1 MTKNPKL
8 SEDLI
13 RVIPTFKNEWQFEFP
28 RLDERSYDML
38 DSAIDEMERG
48 NLKKAETDF
57 RLLVEGFPEFLDAY
71 HHLAMTLDEM
81 RRYSEARTLW
91 QTAAEIGKNAFPKS
105 YKRGRH
111 RLPWGILENRQ
122 FLRPYHSWGLKL
134 LEVDETTAAVDV
146 FKDILSMN
154 PNDNQGVRA
163 LAIDGYFQLGQPD
176 KVLSVCKR
184 FPKDLMEE
192 VLYGK
197 TLALFQL
204 GRLEE
209 AKAALERAIE
219 WSPHIAKE
227 LTKKT
232 HRAPAKMSA
241 KYVTEGGHDQSFQ
254 YWQHQGQFW
263 IKTTG
268 ALEFLST
275 LFESR

>member
-1 MTKNPKL
+1 MTKNSKL

-13 RVIPTFKNEWQFEFP
+13 RVIPVFKNEWQFEFP
-28 RLDERSYDML
+28 RLDNRSYDML
-38 DSAIDEMERG
+38 DSAIDKMESG
-48 NLKKAETDF
+48 NFKKAETDF
-57 RLLVEGFPEFLDAY
+57 RFLVEGFPEFLDAY
-71 HHLAMTLDEM
+71 HHLAMTLEEM
-81 RRYSEARTLW
+81 RRHIEARDLW
-91 QTAAEIGKNAFPKS
+91 QMASEIGKNAFPKS
-105 YKRGRH
+105 FKRNRH

-134 LEVDETTAAVDV
+134 LESNETTAAVAV

-163 LAIDGYFQLGQPD
+163 LAIDSYFQLGQPD

-184 FPKDLMEE
+184 FSKDLMEE

-197 TLALFQL
+197 PLALFQL
-204 GRLEE
+204 GKIEE
-209 AKAALERAIE
+209 ARTALRRAIE

-227 LTKKT
+227 LSRKM
-232 HRAPAKMSA
+232 HRAPANMSTR
-241 KYVTEGGHDQSFQ
+241 YVTEGGPDQAFQ

-263 IKTTG
+263 IKTDG

-275 LFESR
+275 VFESR